1 MKITIPASKGQVLVF
16 DDGESYALGRAD
28 PRDWYN
34 VSVVDHRG
42 KETELCRIDKTDIK
56 RLAKAS

>member
-1 MKITIPASKGQVLVF
+1 MKITISVSKSQILVF
-16 DDGESYALGRAD
+16 DDGETYDLGRSD

-34 VSVVDHRG
+34 VSVVDHQG
-42 KETELCRIDKTDIK
+42 NVTELCRVDKSDIK